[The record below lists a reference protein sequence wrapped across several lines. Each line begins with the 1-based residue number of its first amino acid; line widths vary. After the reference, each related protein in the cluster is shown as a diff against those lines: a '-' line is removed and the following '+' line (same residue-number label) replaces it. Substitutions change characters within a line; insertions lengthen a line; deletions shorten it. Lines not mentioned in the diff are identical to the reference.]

1 MKNKTL
7 ITDFTSGNIPKQ
19 LITFA
24 TPLFLS
30 SLLQILYSMVDMIVV
45 GHALGKTGI
54 SAVSVGGDI
63 ANFLTFIAMGFSNA
77 GSVIISKYIGANK
90 RGLIGRFILNMFML
104 LFGIAVVFGAGCLIF
119 IDGLSGMALGLF
131 STSSSSLRPS
141 G

>member
-30 SLLQILYSMVDMIVV
+30 SLLQIVYNAVDMVVV
-45 GHALGKTGI
+45 GQVLGKTGI

-63 ANFLTFIAMGFSNA
+63 SGFL
-77 GSVIISKYIGANK
+77 NK
-90 RGLIGRFILNMFML
+90 IK
-104 LFGIAVVFGAGCLIF
+104 
-119 IDGLSGMALGLF
+119 
-131 STSSSSLRPS
+131 
-141 G
+141 